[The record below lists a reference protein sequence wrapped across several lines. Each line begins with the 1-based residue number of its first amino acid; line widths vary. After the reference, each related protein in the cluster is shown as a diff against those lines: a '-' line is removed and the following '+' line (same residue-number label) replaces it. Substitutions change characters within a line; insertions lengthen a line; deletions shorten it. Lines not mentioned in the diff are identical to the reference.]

1 MKDDQSKKDVQ
12 IKLDRKMFV
21 RTVRSMAVALL
32 LTMSTIALINYWH
45 CDGFEKSIFVSAW
58 PPNLILIDSEQ
69 FNSLPPGMGS
79 KLTQITSSIGAI
91 WFLWFLWNILQ
102 DARSESYV
110 YITGLM
116 KVSFFALMVCIFDI
130 FFAFKITN
138 GESIFTLNVRIG
150 YFHIYVKSVLL
161 IIFFYLFLRIFI
173 ERVILYVK
181 TNMFN
186 SNVRGRS

>member
-79 KLTQITSSIGAI
+79 KLTQITSSI
-91 WFLWFLWNILQ
+91 
-102 DARSESYV
+102 V